1 MHLDFTHI
9 ELFFLQ
15 ALALLTAACFF
26 VPLFKKLGLG
36 TVLGYL
42 IAGVVINWIYSGQF
56 ADHPQELLHF
66 SEFGVVLFL
75 FVIGLELNPSTL
87 WQMRKDIFGLGL
99 LQMAVT
105 GLVLTAL
112 SLAFGMTWQS
122 ALVIGMGM
130 ALSST
135 AIVMSSLDE
144 NGERMSAHGRKAF
157 GILLFQDLAIVP
169 LLLMVTLLA
178 PSAESMTMQQSLVS
192 VGIAATAVILLILIG
207 KFALD
212 PLFNWLAKSKSH
224 EIMTACALAI
234 VIAAA
239 MLMDIAGMSYA
250 MGAFIAGVM
259 LAESN
264 YRHEM
269 EANIEPFKG
278 LFLGLFFMAVGLSV
292 DLSVVQSQWLT
303 IILIAPLVM
312 LIKALALYL
321 AARLTG
327 HCHNTSVLT
336 AMALPQLGEFGFVLF
351 TAASAAFLLD
361 GPLASLLIAITSM
374 TMVLSPLFSMITP
387 LLLHKDQEMNIE
399 ENFDDALGK
408 VLIIGFGRFGQIVSQ
423 PLFADGM
430 SITILDNDAKR
441 VQEAKK
447 FGFRVHF
454 GDGCRRDILRAAGIN
469 NVQAV
474 IVATDKPSVTTTIID
489 TIIAEKPK
497 VAIYARSYDRRHSI
511 EMYAKDIEYSVRETF
526 ESALH
531 LSQVALRGL
540 GVTEDDAIAHV
551 DDIRKRDRQRLREQ
565 VDGDMQSGKELLLN
579 KPVEPEL
586 LKQHKSVI

>member
-1 MHLDFTHI
+1 MNLDFTHI

-15 ALALLTAACFF
+15 ALALLAAACLF

-42 IAGVVINWIYSGQF
+42 VAGVVINWVYSGRF
-56 ADHPQELLHF
+56 ADHPEELLHF

-75 FVIGLELNPSTL
+75 FVIGLELNPATL
-87 WQMRKDIFGLGL
+87 WQMRKDIFGLGM
-99 LQMAVT
+99 LQMVVT
-105 GLVLTAL
+105 GILLTCLTLLFGL
-112 SLAFGMTWQS
+112 SWQT

-144 NGERMSAHGRKAF
+144 KGERMSAHGRKAF

-178 PSAESMTMQQSLVS
+178 PGAESMTLQQSFVH
-192 VGIAATAVILLILIG
+192 VGIATAAIVILVLIG

-212 PLFNWLAKSKSH
+212 PLFNWLAKSQSH

-259 LAESN
+259 LAESD

-292 DLSVVQSQWLT
+292 DLSVVQDQWLV
-303 IILIAPLVM
+303 IIALAPLVM
-312 LIKALALYL
+312 LVKALALYL
-321 AARLTG
+321 IARITG
-327 HCHNTSVLT
+327 HCHNTSLLT

-351 TAASAAFLLD
+351 TAASSALLLD
-361 GPLASLLIAITSM
+361 GQLASLLIAIISM
-374 TMVLSPLFSMITP
+374 TMVLSPLLSKLTP

-399 ENFDDALGK
+399 EDFDDALGK

-430 SITILDNDAKR
+430 SITILDNATQR

-454 GDGCRRDILRAAGIN
+454 GDGCRRDILRAAGIDH
-469 NVQAV
+469 VQAV
-474 IVATDKPSVTTTIID
+474 VVATDNPETTSKIIEV
-489 TIIAEKPK
+489 IQSECKKLP
-497 VAIYARSYDRRHSI
+497 IYARSFDRRHSI
-511 EMYAKDIEYSVRETF
+511 AMYSSGIEYSVRETF

-540 GVTEDDAIAHV
+540 GVTEEDAIAHV
-551 DDIRKRDRQRLREQ
+551 DDIRKRDRQRLKEQ
-565 VDGDMQSGKELLLN
+565 VKGDMQSGKDLLHN

-586 LKQHKSVI
+586 LK

>member
-1 MHLDFTHI
+1 MNLDFTHI

-15 ALALLTAACFF
+15 ALALLAAACFF

-42 IAGVVINWIYSGQF
+42 VAGVVINWIYSGRF
-56 ADHPQELLHF
+56 ADHPEELLHF

-75 FVIGLELNPSTL
+75 FVIGLELNPATL

-99 LQMAVT
+99 LQMLVT
-105 GLVLTAL
+105 GFILMGLTIIFGL
-112 SLAFGMTWQS
+112 SWQS

-144 NGERMSAHGRKAF
+144 SGERMSAHGRKAF

-169 LLLMVTLLA
+169 LLMVVTLLA
-178 PSAESMTMQQSLVS
+178 PSAESMSLQQSFIS
-192 VGIAATAVILLILIG
+192 VGIATAAIILLVLTG

-212 PLFNWLAKSKSH
+212 PLFNWLAKSQSH

-259 LAESN
+259 LAESD

-292 DLSVVQSQWLT
+292 DLSVVQDQWLV
-303 IILIAPLVM
+303 IIALAPLVM
-312 LIKALALYL
+312 LVKTLALYFV
-321 AARLTG
+321 ARLSG
-327 HCHNTSVLT
+327 NCHNTSVLT

-351 TAASAAFLLD
+351 TAASSALLLD
-361 GPLASLLIAITSM
+361 GPLASLLIAIISM
-374 TMVLSPLFSMITP
+374 TMVLSPVFSMITP

-399 ENFDDALGK
+399 EDFDDALGK

-430 SITILDNDAKR
+430 SITILDNDTKR

-474 IVATDKPSVTTTIID
+474 IVATDKPSVTTSIID
-489 TIIAEKPK
+489 TIMAENPK
-497 VAIYARSYDRRHSI
+497 VAIYARSFDRRHSI

-531 LSQVALRGL
+531 LSQVALRGR
-540 GVTEDDAIAHV
+540 GVTEEDASAHV

-565 VDGDMQSGKELLLN
+565 VGGDMQSGKDLLLN

-586 LKQHKSVI
+586 LK

>member
-1 MHLDFTHI
+1 MDFNFTHI

-15 ALALLTAACFF
+15 ALALLAAACLF

-42 IAGVVINWIYSGQF
+42 VAGVAINWIYSGRF
-56 ADHPQELLHF
+56 ADHPEELLHF

-75 FVIGLELNPSTL
+75 FVIGMELNPSTL
-87 WQMRKDIFGLGL
+87 WRMRKDIFGLGL
-99 LQMAVT
+99 LQMLVSGVLLMAAALLF
-105 GLVLTAL
+105 GLNWPT
-112 SLAFGMTWQS
+112 

-135 AIVMSSLDE
+135 AMVMSSLDE
-144 NGERMSAHGRKAF
+144 KGERMSAHGRKAF

-178 PSAESMTMQQSLVS
+178 PGSEEMTWQQSMVH
-192 VGIAATAVILLILIG
+192 VGVAVAAIVILVLIG

-212 PLFNWLAKSKSH
+212 PLFNWLAKSHSH

-239 MLMDIAGMSYA
+239 MLMDVAGMSYA

-292 DLSVVQSQWLT
+292 DLSVVQSQWLV
-303 IILIAPLVM
+303 ILALAPLVM
-312 LIKALALYL
+312 LIKAVALYCV
-321 AARLTG
+321 ARVTG
-327 HCHNTSVLT
+327 HCHNTSLQT

-351 TAASAAFLLD
+351 TAASGALLLD
-361 GPLASLLIAITSM
+361 EALASLLIAVISM
-374 TMVLSPLFSMITP
+374 TMVLSPLFNQLTP
-387 LLLHKDQEMNIE
+387 KLLHTEAEMTPE
-399 ENFDDALGK
+399 ENFDDAQGK

-423 PLFADGM
+423 PLFADGVQ
-430 SITILDNDAKR
+430 ITILDNDAKR
-441 VQEAKK
+441 IKEAQK

-454 GDGCRRDILRAAGIN
+454 GDGTRRDILRAAGIDN
-469 NVQAV
+469 TQAV
-474 IVATDKPSVTTTIID
+474 VVATDSPAITTQIVDVIQ
-489 TIIAEKPK
+489 AQNPK
-497 VAIYARSYDRRHSI
+497 LPLFVRSFDRRHSI
-511 EMYAKDIEYSVRETF
+511 ELNRRNIAYSVRETF

-531 LSQVALRGL
+531 LSFKTLEGL
-540 GVTEDDAIAHV
+540 GLSEEVAQAHV
-551 DDIRKRDRQRLREQ
+551 ADIRKRDRDRLKQQ
-565 VDGDMQSGKELLLN
+565 VDGDMQAGKDLLLSQ
-579 KPVEPEL
+579 PVEPEP
-586 LKQHKSVI
+586 LKRPS